1 MSFSQ
6 KSWGSWDL
14 SYSGPDVTFGLK
26 SKLSCDSNHCQIP
39 LRPCCLLRFFFPFLP
54 PKAFS
59 FKQPHFPRKLP
70 FLVFKPSRL
79 SCFQLVT
86 ELWSATSKDTSNLEQ
101 VTLPCDLFPSY
112 CQASLF
118 FVRLYLQLLPCAS
131 PGYRSGFWEC
141 TYHVKSFSL
150 KQIFA
155 YASPTFAIWFSLL
168 PTQRNS
174 QSHIYLG
181 KWSLP
186 QMVSPKQGQ
195 SLCIPSKVLG
205 RG

>member
-1 MSFSQ
+1 MSPSAWSPSCPVILTIAGFL
-6 KSWGSWDL
+6 WGTVVCWVL
-14 SYSGPDVTFGLK
+14 
-26 SKLSCDSNHCQIP
+26 
-39 LRPCCLLRFFFPFLP
+39 FFF
-54 PKAFS
+54 FS
-59 FKQPHFPRKLP
+59 SKPLSFRQPHFPQRFP
-70 FLVFKPSRL
+70 FLIFKPPHR

-86 ELWSATSKDTSNLEQ
+86 ELWSATSKGIYNPEQ
-101 VTLPCDLFPSY
+101 VSLPWVQFPS
-112 CQASLF
+112 CRLASLF
-118 FVRLYLQLLPCAS
+118 FVPLYLQLLPCAS
-131 PGYRSGFWEC
+131 PGYRTVFQEC

-195 SLCIPSKVLG
+195 GFCIPSKVLG